1 MQNRRKFI
9 QQSLYGG
16 ALLLAGS
23 FPFESMA
30 GERRRKL
37 TILHTNDTHSRL
49 DPFPQD
55 GGKFAGCGGIA
66 ARAQLIEQIRAEEE
80 NVLLLDAGDIFQGT
94 NYFNIYKGE
103 PEIKAMSMMGY
114 DACTMGNHDF
124 DAGVEGFANQLPHA
138 KFPVLVANYD
148 FTHTALENKIPPY
161 TIIKKNGLKI
171 GLFGLGIELEGLVA
185 AGAYQQTKYIDP
197 LPVANAVSE
206 RLKKEEKCDMV
217 ICLSHLGYSYDTPKV
232 SDKVLAQ
239 ETHYIDLIIGG
250 HTHTFLDNPVA
261 VVNKSGEKT
270 LINQVGWGGIKL
282 GRLDFEFSGKK
293 TNEFLNA
300 QSVIVG
306 KQTRG

>member
-9 QQSLYGG
+9 QRSLYGG

-23 FPFESMA
+23 FPFQSMA

-55 GGKFAGCGGIA
+55 GGKFAGCGGVA
-66 ARAQLIEQIRAEEE
+66 ARAQLIEQIRKEEE

-103 PEIKAMSMMGY
+103 PEIKAMTMMGY

-138 KFPVLVANYD
+138 RFPVLVANYD

-161 TIIKKNGLKI
+161 TVINKGGLKI

-185 AGAYQQTKYIDP
+185 ASAYQQTKYLDP
-197 LPVANAVSE
+197 LPIANSISE
-206 RLKKEEKCDMV
+206 RLKKKEKCDMV
-217 ICLSHLGYSYDTPKV
+217 ICLSHLGYSYDTLKV

-239 ETHYIDLIIGG
+239 ETHYIDLVIGG
-250 HTHTFLDNPVA
+250 HTHTFLDNPVT
-261 VVNKSGEKT
+261 VTNKSGGKT
-270 LINQVGWGGIKL
+270 MINQVGWGGIKL

-293 TNEFLNA
+293 TNDFLNA